1 MVSTMRFQSLVSEHE
16 STMSAVA
23 EVVQQARE
31 ADLGEAD
38 VAFVFFTPHHR
49 DEADA
54 MAEQL
59 WLELDP
65 QCVVGCSAES
75 VIGADREIE
84 QRPGLAV
91 LAARMPGVRIHPF
104 HIPTDE
110 WNHILEDPAML
121 TERIGYGEET
131 RAVIGF
137 GDPWTTPLNPLLH
150 AFDQHLSG
158 APLTGGLASA
168 ARSAGGNVVIRN
180 DQTFN
185 EGFVGASL
193 SGPIRVQTVV
203 SQGCRPI
210 GQRFVI
216 TKAHDNV
223 IETLGG
229 KPALGALHDV
239 VSALPVEDRRLLRNG
254 LFVGR
259 AISEY
264 RETFGRGDF
273 LVRNI
278 MGVDDKAGTIAMG
291 DYVRVGQTVQ
301 FHVRD
306 ADTAD
311 EDLRAMLENVRA
323 TEGDAPA
330 GALLF
335 NCNGRG
341 TRLFLDQ
348 PCHDVNVA
356 RQFLPGTAIA
366 GFFAGG
372 EIGPVGGKNF
382 VHGHTASFALF
393 RPAE

>member
-1 MVSTMRFQSLVSEHE
+1 MRFQSLLSEDE

-23 EVVQQARE
+23 EVVRGARE
-31 ADLGEAD
+31 ADLGETD
-38 VAFVFFTPHHR
+38 VAFVFFTAHHR

-54 MAEQL
+54 MVEQL

-65 QCVVGCSAES
+65 QCIVGCSAES
-75 VIGADREIE
+75 IIGHDREVE

-91 LAARMPGVRIHPF
+91 LVARMPGVRIHPF
-104 HIPTDE
+104 HVAGDD
-110 WNHILEDPAML
+110 WNSLLEDPEEM
-121 TERIGYGEET
+121 TERIGYGPET

-137 GDPWTTPLNPLLH
+137 GDPWTTPLNPLMRVM
-150 AFDQHLSG
+150 DKHLPG

-168 ARSAGGNVVIRN
+168 ARAAGGNVLVRN
-180 DQTFN
+180 DQTFS

-216 TKAHDNV
+216 TKAHENV

-239 VSALPVEDRRLLRNG
+239 VNALPVEDRQLLKHG

-278 MGVDDKAGTIAMG
+278 VDVNDKSGEIAMG

-306 ADTAD
+306 AQTAD
-311 EDLRAMLENVRA
+311 EDLRAMLAGLRDGEP
-323 TEGDAPA
+323 PA

-335 NCNGRG
+335 SCNGRG
-341 TRLFLDQ
+341 TRLFKA
-348 PCHDVNVA
+348 PCHDISVA
-356 RQFLPGTAIA
+356 RQHMPGTPIA